1 MDVHDQTIKTDGDS
15 HGWHQVVLQSAMDG
29 YWMTDTRGRLLEVN
43 ESYCRMSGYS
53 RQELL
58 ELQIADLE
66 AIETADQAVARI
78 HKIMKLGNDRFESL
92 HRRKDGT
99 FFPVEISVQYLP
111 AEGGSFVVFVRDITE
126 RKQLEKNLRDQ
137 RRRLESIIEGE
148 RVGTW
153 EWNIETGETV
163 FNETWARMI
172 GYTLVELAPTSFKT
186 WERFVH
192 PDDLRESNRM
202 LGLHLAGDTPYYE
215 CECRMR
221 HKAGHWVWINDRGR
235 VLSRTEDGKP
245 LMMFGTHA
253 EVTERKRSEQILK
266 EREERI
272 REVLENS
279 LDASY
284 KRNLK
289 TNSYEYFSPVIKRI
303 SGYTAEEM
311 KLMPLETALGLIHPD
326 DMDGVQRVMA
336 STMSEA
342 VSRARQVQYRFR
354 HKDGQY
360 RWFLDQFSV
369 LRDERGQPA
378 ALIGSV
384 SDVTARRQAEEKL
397 AQEAIRRRILVEQSR
412 DGIVVLDQDGK
423 VYEANQ
429 RYAEMLGYTA
439 EEVRELYVWD
449 WDLQWSRDELKEMIR
464 SVGPAG
470 DHFETRH
477 RRKDGTYFDVE
488 VSANGAVIGGRKL
501 VFCVCR
507 DITERKKAEVAL
519 TESLA
524 QYRQLFEMGSDAF
537 FLIDPE
543 TGKILDANVAATE
556 LYGYRLEEMVTK
568 RSWDM
573 SAEPEETSRLTQEMQ
588 NSPEMI
594 MRIPLRY
601 HRKKD
606 GTAFPVEIAARS
618 FPLQGKRALIV
629 SARDI
634 GERMENEKQL
644 RRMQKTESMQR
655 MASAIAHHF
664 NNQLGT
670 VMGNLELAN
679 IQVPR
684 GAQTHDCLNAA
695 MEATRRAAKVSSL
708 MLTYLGQTR
717 DEPEPID
724 LSEACR
730 LNIPLIQAIQ
740 SSNAV
745 FETILPTS
753 GPTVNSTSSHI
764 QLALTVLL
772 TNAWEALPEGH
783 GRIHLAV
790 QSVPAKEIPATNRY
804 PLDWQPQDTSYGCLE
819 VSDTGFGISSEGFEK
834 LFDPFYSTKFV
845 GRGLGLPTVLGVVRA
860 DGGGITV
867 QSVPGQGSAFRVYF
881 PLLEGKAPQQ
891 PEKAPGLQGPLMG
904 GAVLLIEDDDMLRK
918 TTASMLSLLGFS
930 VVEAQDGVEAIEVF
944 RKRHGEIRA
953 VVCDLTM
960 PRLDGRKTV
969 AALREIAGDIP
980 AILTSGYHESIAK
993 APDLPGVILSKP
1005 CGLSELRA
1013 AIVDAMAKKS

>member
-1 MDVHDQTIKTDGDS
+1 MPLATLPPACRRLS
-15 HGWHQVVLQSAMDG
+15 AGWIGHLQWTRANGFHVPQDPVL
-29 YWMTDTRGRLLEVN
+29 
-43 ESYCRMSGYS
+43 
-53 RQELL
+53 
-58 ELQIADLE
+58 
-66 AIETADQAVARI
+66 
-78 HKIMKLGNDRFESL
+78 
-92 HRRKDGT
+92 RRK
-99 FFPVEISVQYLP
+99 FQ
-111 AEGGSFVVFVRDITE
+111 
-126 RKQLEKNLRDQ
+126 
-137 RRRLESIIEGE
+137 
-148 RVGTW
+148 
-153 EWNIETGETV
+153 
-163 FNETWARMI
+163 
-172 GYTLVELAPTSFKT
+172 
-186 WERFVH
+186 
-192 PDDLRESNRM
+192 
-202 LGLHLAGDTPYYE
+202 
-215 CECRMR
+215 
-221 HKAGHWVWINDRGR
+221 
-235 VLSRTEDGKP
+235 GKP
-245 LMMFGTHA
+245 GH
-253 EVTERKRSEQILK
+253 
-266 EREERI
+266 
-272 REVLENS
+272 
-279 LDASY
+279 
-284 KRNLK
+284 
-289 TNSYEYFSPVIKRI
+289 
-303 SGYTAEEM
+303 
-311 KLMPLETALGLIHPD
+311 
-326 DMDGVQRVMA
+326 
-336 STMSEA
+336 
-342 VSRARQVQYRFR
+342 
-354 HKDGQY
+354 
-360 RWFLDQFSV
+360 
-369 LRDERGQPA
+369 
-378 ALIGSV
+378 
-384 SDVTARRQAEEKL
+384 
-397 AQEAIRRRILVEQSR
+397 
-412 DGIVVLDQDGK
+412 VVNFFCCG
-423 VYEANQ
+423 
-429 RYAEMLGYTA
+429 A

-464 SVGPAG
+464 SVDPAG

-488 VSANGAVIGGRKL
+488 VSTNGAVIGGRKL

-556 LYGYRLEEMVTK
+556 LYGYCLEEMLTK
-568 RSWDM
+568 SSWDM
-573 SAEPEETSRLTQEMQ
+573 SAKPEETSHLTQEMQ

-606 GTAFPVEIAARS
+606 GAVFPVEISARS

-634 GERMENEKQL
+634 GGRMENEKQL

-684 GAQTHDCLNAA
+684 GAQTHDYLNAA

-717 DEPEPID
+717 DAPEPID
-724 LSEACR
+724 LSEDCR
-730 LNIPLIQAIQ
+730 LNIPLIQAIK
-740 SSNAV
+740 SSDAV

-764 QLALTVLL
+764 QLVLTVLL

-790 QSVPAKEIPATNRY
+790 NSVPAKEIPATNRY
-804 PLDWQPQDTSYGCLE
+804 PLDWQPQDISYSCLE
-819 VSDTGFGISSEGFEK
+819 VSDTGLGISSEGLEK

-867 QSVPGQGSAFRVYF
+867 QSESGKGSAFRVYF
-881 PLLEGKAPQQ
+881 PLLEGKASQQ
-891 PEKAPGLQGPLMG
+891 PEQAHGLQGPLMG

-930 VVEAQDGVEAIEVF
+930 VVETQDGVEAIEVF

-960 PRLDGRKTV
+960 PRLDG
-969 AALREIAGDIP
+969 AATLDRILELRPEARVILCSGYDEPDLRERMAGRLAGFLAKPFD
-980 AILTSGYHESIAK
+980 LGKMES
-993 APDLPGVILSKP
+993 VLSRV
-1005 CGLSELRA
+1005 LRPSA
-1013 AIVDAMAKKS
+1013 

>member
-1 MDVHDQTIKTDGDS
+1 M
-15 HGWHQVVLQSAMDG
+15 
-29 YWMTDTRGRLLEVN
+29 
-43 ESYCRMSGYS
+43 
-53 RQELL
+53 L

-66 AIETADQAVARI
+66 AIEAADQTVARI
-78 HKIMKLGNDRFESL
+78 RKIMKLGNDRFESL

-111 AEGGSFVVFVRDITE
+111 AAGGRFVVFVRDITE
-126 RKQLEKNLRDQ
+126 RTQLEENLRDQ
-137 RRRLESIIEGE
+137 HRRLESIIEGE

-153 EWNIETGETV
+153 EWNIQTGETV

-172 GYTLVELAPTSFKT
+172 GYTLAELAPTSFKT

-192 PDDLRESNRM
+192 PDDLRESNRL

-221 HKAGHWVWINDRGR
+221 HKVGHWVWINDRGR
-235 VLSRTEDGKP
+235 VMSRTEDGKP
-245 LMMFGTHA
+245 LMMFGAHA
-253 EVTERKRSEQILK
+253 EVTERKRSEQLLK

-284 KRNLK
+284 KRNLR

-342 VSRARQVQYRFR
+342 VSCARQVQYRFR
-354 HKDGQY
+354 HKDGHY

-488 VSANGAVIGGRKL
+488 VSTNGAVIGGRKL

-507 DITERKKAEVAL
+507 DITERKKAEAAL

-524 QYRQLFEMGSDAF
+524 QYRQLFEMGSDAL

-556 LYGYRLEEMVTK
+556 LYGYCLEEMLTK
-568 RSWDM
+568 SNWDM
-573 SAEPEETSRLTQEMQ
+573 SAKPEETSHLTQEMQ

-606 GTAFPVEIAARS
+606 GAVFPVEISARS

-634 GERMENEKQL
+634 GGRMENEKQL

-684 GAQTHDCLNAA
+684 GAQTHDYLNAA

-717 DEPEPID
+717 DAPEPID

-730 LNIPLIQAIQ
+730 LNIPLIQAIK
-740 SSNAV
+740 SSDAV

-764 QLALTVLL
+764 QLVLTVLL

-790 QSVPAKEIPATNRY
+790 NSVPAKEIPATNRY
-804 PLDWQPQDTSYGCLE
+804 PLDWQPQDISYSCLE
-819 VSDTGFGISSEGFEK
+819 VSDTGLGISSEGLEK

-867 QSVPGQGSAFRVYF
+867 QSESGKGSAFRVYF
-881 PLLEGKAPQQ
+881 PLLEGKASQQ
-891 PEKAPGLQGPLMG
+891 PEQAHGLQGPLMG

-918 TTASMLSLLGFS
+918 TIASMLSLLGFS
-930 VVEAQDGVEAIEVF
+930 VVETQDGVEAIEVF
-944 RKRHGEIRA
+944 RKRHGEIRV

-993 APDLPGVILSKP
+993 AADLPGVFLSKP

-1013 AIVDAMAKKS
+1013 AIVDALAKKS